1 MGGLILMPLKKS
13 SGFSIEIKSRKH
25 IKTMNLSNGHPDA
38 VLIEGDLGL
47 ITEVSMFED
56 KVLVVKG
63 RHGTIRVELSRMDLC
78 FSQNDLSPP
87 HGSAAP
93 YRRPSTT

>member
-1 MGGLILMPLKKS
+1 MLFLVRMPGKKS
-13 SGFSIEIKSRKH
+13 SGFSIKSKKH

-38 VLIEGDLGL
+38 VLIEGDLGP

-63 RHGTIRVELSRMDLC
+63 RHGTISVELSKADLC
-78 FSQNDLSPP
+78 FSGTPTKLSSNEREIIAL
-87 HGSAAP
+87 GVGF
-93 YRRPSTT
+93 